1 MKVLYKA
8 KTRREGESMPTCSV
22 CGKEV
27 PAGKLLVCSECG
39 KTFCEECADTSM
51 RALGLCSDCE
61 ETWQA
66 EDDLDADDK

>member
-1 MKVLYKA
+1 MKGAFKA
-8 KTRREGESMPTCSV
+8 KTKREVESMPTCSV
-22 CGKEV
+22 CGKDV
-27 PAGKLLVCSECG
+27 PGGKLLECRR
-39 KTFCEECADTSM
+39 TFCEECADDSL